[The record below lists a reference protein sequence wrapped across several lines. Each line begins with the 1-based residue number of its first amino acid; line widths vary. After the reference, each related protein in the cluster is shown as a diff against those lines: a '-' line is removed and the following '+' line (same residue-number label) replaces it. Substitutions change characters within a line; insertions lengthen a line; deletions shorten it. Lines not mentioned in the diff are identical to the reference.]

1 MIPAIKKKGCPK
13 IKEEKQNQERE
24 GKKKQTEKEK
34 GKSRR
39 ITLSSKL
46 SPTNVKINEKKT
58 QAQN

>member
-1 MIPAIKKKGCPK
+1 MIPAIKKKVCQK

-34 GKSRR
+34 GKSKR

-58 QAQN
+58 